1 MCLDLRFVF
10 KKLIFAPF
18 SPTPGDSF
26 FFISEQEYKRKLSSS
41 DVDDRTM
48 HEVYMHPFLRGV
60 MAGAATMMCSYSV
73 FFFFWS
79 CPEFY
84 CSLPTF
90 LLDLVNNTYACEN
103 DKVMNDIL
111 KREYGFQGCKW

>member
-73 FFFFWS
+73 FFFFGPARS
-79 CPEFY
+79 SIAH
-84 CSLPTF
+84 SLPF
-90 LLDLVNNTYACEN
+90 Y
-103 DKVMNDIL
+103 
-111 KREYGFQGCKW
+111 